1 MPPMDNS
8 VGRTLI
14 LIKPDAIERGLTG
27 EIIKR
32 FERKGFRIIKAEMR
46 FADEK
51 LAQSHYEE
59 HKGNGPY
66 YEKMIDAITH
76 GPVIAMILEGPSVIE
91 GSRQLIGSA
100 SPHHSPV
107 GTIRGDLAY
116 QEAFNLVHGSDSNG
130 AAYREITLWFSEE
143 DAFPPGVDPQKK
155 KKFQLKFNH
164 SNDALL
170 NALEEM
176 DQKIPPFDPSQY
188 LMKNDISFEEDYDPS
203 YDEEMSP
210 NYG

>member
-1 MPPMDNS
+1 MPPMDSS

-32 FERKGFRIIKAEMR
+32 FERKGFRIIKAEMK
-46 FADEK
+46 FADEE
-51 LAQSHYEE
+51 LANQHYEE
-59 HKGNGPY
+59 HRNNSPY
-66 YEKMIDAITH
+66 FEKMKEAITT
-76 GPVIAMILEGPSVIE
+76 GPVIAMILEGPAVIE
-91 GSRQLIGSA
+91 GSRQLIGSS

-130 AAYREITLWFSEE
+130 AAYREITLWFGEE
-143 DAFPPGVDPQKK
+143 DAFPAGTDPKK
-155 KKFQLKFNH
+155 MKKFALKFNK
-164 SNDALL
+164 SPDDLLEALDGF
-170 NALEEM
+170 NT
-176 DQKIPPFDPSQY
+176 SQY
-188 LMKNDISFEEDYDPS
+188 FSKSNMPFEEEYDPA